1 MTITRVQVMRCDK
14 TGDAWPIATIDI
26 DKKGNAKLT
35 GSAIESYN
43 ALLIATKQTAMRKAQ
58 EEIKQAL
65 DTTR

>member
-1 MTITRVQVMRCDK
+1 MTITRVQVIKYDES
-14 TGDAWPIATIDI
+14 GDAWPIATIDI
-26 DKKGNAKLT
+26 DKKGNSKFT